1 MEENRDKIDNEMN
14 ENEETKENEQNI
26 NNNCDCGCGCNDE
39 GKDCNCGCEN
49 CRPDGCSEEDCK
61 ECNCRGEQCE
71 PDAKVNTDSAGADD
85 DSVGASSASP
95 NEKDEL
101 TLANEKIKDWEDK
114 YKRLLAEFDNFRKRS
129 KKESD
134 MMCDLGASVV
144 LTKILPVVDNFER
157 AINSIPEDLKGNAF
171 VDGIDKI
178 YKQMLKTFEDLGVK
192 PIEAVG
198 KPFDANLHN
207 AVMTDENADAEVDT
221 VTEELQKGYMYKDQ
235 VLRHSMV
242 KVKK

>member
-1 MEENRDKIDNEMN
+1 MGDNKDKI
-14 ENEETKENEQNI
+14 NEEKNT
-26 NNNCDCGCGCNDE
+26 CD
-39 GKDCNCGCEN
+39 CGCEN
-49 CRPDGCSEEDCK
+49 CGIDGCSEEDCK
-61 ECNCRGEQCE
+61 ECNKECDCKKDNSAG
-71 PDAKVNTDSAGADD
+71 ANTDSVGAHD

-95 NEKDEL
+95 DEKDEL
-101 TLANEKIKDWEDK
+101 TLANEKVKEWEDK

-129 KKESD
+129 EKESA
-134 MMCDLGASVV
+134 MMIDIGASMI

-157 AINSIPEDLKGNAF
+157 AINSIPEDIKDNSF

-178 YKQMLKTFEDLGVK
+178 YKQILKTFEELSVK
-192 PIEAVG
+192 SIDAVG

-207 AVMTDENADAEVDT
+207 AVMTDENAEGEVDT

>member
-1 MEENRDKIDNEMN
+1 MDENRDKIDNEMN
-14 ENEETKENEQNI
+14 KSEETKENEQKI
-26 NNNCDCGCGCNDE
+26 NN
-39 GKDCNCGCEN
+39 DCNCGCEH
-49 CRPDGCSEEDCK
+49 CGPDGCSEEDCK
-61 ECNCRGEQCE
+61 ECDCRGEACE
-71 PDAKVNTDSAGADD
+71 PE
-85 DSVGASSASP
+85 ASTASQE

-101 TLANEKIKDWEDK
+101 TLANDKIKDWEDK

-129 KKESD
+129 EKESA
-134 MMCDLGASVV
+134 MMIDIGASMI

-157 AINSIPEDLKGNAF
+157 AINSIPEDLKENSF
-171 VDGIDKI
+171 VDGVDKI
-178 YKQMLKTFEDLGVK
+178 YKQMLKIFEDLGVK

-207 AVMTDENADAEVDT
+207 AVMTDENAEGEVDT
-221 VTEELQKGYMYKDQ
+221 VVEELQKGYMYKDQ

>member
-14 ENEETKENEQNI
+14 KNEKTKENEEKI
-26 NNNCDCGCGCNDE
+26 N
-39 GKDCNCGCEN
+39 KDCNCGCEHCGPN
-49 CRPDGCSEEDCK
+49 GCSEEDCK
-61 ECNCRGEQCE
+61 ECDCRGEACE
-71 PDAKVNTDSAGADD
+71 PDVGANAG
-85 DSVGASSASP
+85 SVGANACGAQ
-95 NEKDEL
+95 EKDEL

-129 KKESD
+129 EKESA
-134 MMCDLGASVV
+134 MMIDIGASMI
-144 LTKILPVVDNFER
+144 LTKILPIVDNFER
-157 AINSIPEDLKGNAF
+157 AINSIPEDLKENSF

-178 YKQMLKTFEDLGVK
+178 YKQMLKTFEELGVK

-207 AVMTDENADAEVDT
+207 AVMTDENTEGEVDT
-221 VTEELQKGYMYKDQ
+221 VVEELQKGYMYKDQ

>member
-1 MEENRDKIDNEMN
+1 MEDNKDKID
-14 ENEETKENEQNI
+14 EEKNT
-26 NNNCDCGCGCNDE
+26 CD
-39 GKDCNCGCEN
+39 CGCEN
-49 CRPDGCSEEDCK
+49 CGPNGCSEEDCK
-61 ECNCRGEQCE
+61 DCDKECDCKNDECNCGCGCIDEK
-71 PDAKVNTDSAGADD
+71 DFDGASKDSAGFNK
-85 DSVGASSASP
+85 DSSSASP
-95 NEKDEL
+95 DEKDEL

-129 KKESD
+129 EKESA
-134 MMCDLGASVV
+134 MMMDFGASNI

-157 AINSIPEDLKGNAF
+157 AINSIPEDLKNNSF

-178 YKQMLKTFEDLGVK
+178 YKQMLKTFEDIGVK
-192 PIEAVG
+192 PIDAVG

-207 AVMTDENADAEVDT
+207 AVMTDENAEGEVDT
-221 VTEELQKGYMYKDQ
+221 VVEELQKGYMYKDQ

>member
-1 MEENRDKIDNEMN
+1 MEENRDKIDNETN
-14 ENEETKENEQNI
+14 KNEEVKENEQNI
-26 NNNCDCGCGCNDE
+26 NSE
-39 GKDCNCGCEN
+39 CNCGCEN
-49 CRPDGCSEEDCK
+49 CGPEGCSDADCK
-61 ECNCRGEQCE
+61 TCDKECDCSGEQCE
-71 PDAKVNTDSAGADD
+71 PD
-85 DSVGASSASP
+85 VGESSASP
-95 NEKDEL
+95 DEKDEL

-129 KKESD
+129 EKESA

-144 LTKILPVVDNFER
+144 LTKILPIVDNFER

-171 VDGIDKI
+171 VDGVDKI
-178 YKQMLKTFEDLGVK
+178 YKQMLKTFEDIGVK
-192 PIEAVG
+192 PIDAVG

-207 AVMTDENADAEVDT
+207 AVMTDENAEAEVDT

>member
-14 ENEETKENEQNI
+14 KNEETKENEQKI
-26 NNNCDCGCGCNDE
+26 NN
-39 GKDCNCGCEN
+39 DCNCGCEH
-49 CRPDGCSEEDCK
+49 CGPDGCSEEDCK
-61 ECNCRGEQCE
+61 ECDNDCRCKDKNENK
-71 PDAKVNTDSAGADD
+71 DANE
-85 DSVGASSASP
+85 SVGASTASP
-95 NEKDEL
+95 ENEKEEL

-129 KKESD
+129 EKESA
-134 MMCDLGASVV
+134 MMIDIGASMI
-144 LTKILPVVDNFER
+144 LTKILPIVDNFER
-157 AINSIPEDLKGNAF
+157 AINSIPDDIKDNSF
-171 VDGIDKI
+171 VDGVDKI
-178 YKQMLKTFEDLGVK
+178 YKQMLKTFEELGVK

-207 AVMTDENADAEVDT
+207 AVMTDENAEGEVDT
-221 VTEELQKGYMYKDQ
+221 VVEELQKGYTYKDQ

>member
-1 MEENRDKIDNEMN
+1 MDENKDKIEN
-14 ENEETKENEQNI
+14 EN
-26 NNNCDCGCGCNDE
+26 
-39 GKDCNCGCEN
+39 
-49 CRPDGCSEEDCK
+49 K
-61 ECNCRGEQCE
+61 ECNCESGECTCESKDCECEKEQDCRGEQCE
-71 PDAKVNTDSAGADD
+71 S
-85 DSVGASSASP
+85 
-95 NEKDEL
+95 EKDEL

-129 KKESD
+129 EKESATMID
-134 MMCDLGASVV
+134 FGASMV

-157 AINSIPEDLKGNAF
+157 AISSVPDEIKENTF

-178 YKQMLKTFEDLGVK
+178 YKQILKTFEEIGVK
-192 PIEAVG
+192 PIESVG

-207 AVMTDENADAEVDT
+207 AVMTDENAEGEVDT
-221 VTEELQKGYMYKDQ
+221 VVEELQKGYTYKNQ

>member
-14 ENEETKENEQNI
+14 NNKETKENEQKI
-26 NNNCDCGCGCNDE
+26 NN
-39 GKDCNCGCEN
+39 DCNCGCEH
-49 CRPDGCSEEDCK
+49 CGPDGCSEEDCK
-61 ECNCRGEQCE
+61 ECDKECDCKSESNAGENACE
-71 PDAKVNTDSAGADD
+71 DNT
-85 DSVGASSASP
+85 VGANACEDSTVGA
-95 NEKDEL
+95 NACGAQEKDEL

-129 KKESD
+129 EKESA
-134 MMCDLGASVV
+134 MMIDIGASMI

-171 VDGIDKI
+171 VEGIDKI

-207 AVMTDENADAEVDT
+207 AVMTDENAEGEVDT
-221 VTEELQKGYMYKDQ
+221 VVEELQKGYTYKDQ